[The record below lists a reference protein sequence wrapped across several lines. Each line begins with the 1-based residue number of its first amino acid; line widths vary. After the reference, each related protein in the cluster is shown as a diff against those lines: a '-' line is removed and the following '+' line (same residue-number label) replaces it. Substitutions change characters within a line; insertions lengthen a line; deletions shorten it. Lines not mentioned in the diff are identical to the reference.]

1 MELTKA
7 ECIRSGD
14 YGVNCSGEML
24 RVKRIVLICAEED
37 LTAGGMYLP
46 FKKKYVDM
54 CVAHYTLE
62 GLCRKELP
70 SESPENGEA
79 MNSAGLEI

>member
-7 ECIRSGD
+7 ECIRAGD

-24 RVKRIVLICAEED
+24 RIKRIVMICSEED
-37 LTAGGMYLP
+37 LTAGGVYLP

-62 GLCRKELP
+62 GLCRKEMP
-70 SESPENGEA
+70 SEDLPKQEA
-79 MNSAGLEI
+79 TSLDGLEI

>member
-7 ECIRSGD
+7 ECIRAGD
-14 YGVNCSGEML
+14 FGVNCSGEML
-24 RVKRIVLICAEED
+24 RVKRIVLICSEED
-37 LTAGGMYLP
+37 LTEGGLYLP

-54 CVAHYTLE
+54 CLAHYTVE

-70 SESPENGEA
+70 PEPPEKGETT
-79 MNSAGLEI
+79 NLAGLEI